1 MFWALLITF
10 LLVQRKKMDFTLR
23 IYRKLLTTL
32 QHSGYRFVT
41 FEQYCESL
49 LDERK
54 EEPFV
59 ILRHDV
65 DLKAKNSLRTAQIEH
80 ELGIKASYYF
90 RVVPQSNQ
98 PEIIRAITALGH
110 EIGYHYEDMAIAQ
123 GDAEQAFAHFK
134 KQLAYFRQF
143 YPVRTICMHGAPTSK
158 WDGRELWKHYD
169 YRQEGIVGEPYFDVD
184 FSQVFYL
191 TDTGRC
197 WDGYKVSVR
206 DKIPQYQDQWTAKGW
221 VYSTTQQLIRAIQK
235 KQLPT
240 RIMITT
246 HPQRWTDN
254 LFAWVKELVMQS
266 VKNAIKRIL
275 YVK

>member
-10 LLVQRKKMDFTLR
+10 LLMQRKKMDFTLR

-49 LDERK
+49 LEERK

-254 LFAWVKELVMQS
+254 LLAWVKELVMQS
-266 VKNAIKRIL
+266 VKNAIKRIF